1 MEGDETVDL
10 MDPKIAQNI
19 VGKSESLCDKPLY
32 VSLSLMM
39 VYCGVKTIASKTGH
53 VTPRILWIQIAFA
66 FIFKPKICYQAI
78 PSSKLTF
85 KMKHLHRAVFFT
97 MRG

>member
-53 VTPRILWIQIAFA
+53 VTPRILWIQIAFV
-66 FIFKPKICYQAI
+66 FIFKPKICYLAM
-78 PSSKLTF
+78 PLSN
-85 KMKHLHRAVFFT
+85 
-97 MRG
+97 

>member
-53 VTPRILWIQIAFA
+53 VTPRI
-66 FIFKPKICYQAI
+66 PVSYTH
-78 PSSKLTF
+78 LT
-85 KMKHLHRAVFFT
+85 LPTIYSV
-97 MRG
+97 